1 MTYLKAGVLTVFLAM
16 GLALNA
22 MAVPTGGFLAVMN
35 ERQTTPSGGSP
46 GDSWRSITFFDVDE
60 FNDGPL
66 FRVFIGYERSGNN
79 RELSAIS
86 TNPETGEV
94 YILGFDSGTVGNVD
108 NVGTPGD
115 LTDDNTEGDYD
126 IYKINFANIYAD
138 WEANFKGKDV
148 RALGLVDAFS
158 VAPTGSKA
166 ATNLDYVTFAP
177 TPEISTITI
186 PYDAVHSNVVVRNGA
201 VTKVGEINRNQ
212 NPDSSNFFPV
222 DLEFVNSNTLLLLD
236 DSNQATAGDSAAQD
250 HAYRLITRL
259 SASPG
264 LATSNGDEGGYN
276 QNTDESWVSK
286 RLALVNRDFD
296 VDGVTPLGH
305 SEPQDTAF
313 YRDPV
318 SGVQGVWI
326 IENDIPAGADDVAF
340 YQFNDAGV
348 GIGYRPFTTGSDDFQ
363 LDNDPFTNPNSN
375 DGNGDK
381 IFIDQDTGDLIMIE
395 ASFGDT
401 PATEVGVIRREVAS
415 YDNDGKI
422 QFGTWGEKILLDP
435 VKDPVSEEGVFFERG
450 YFSEYDSVN
459 DKVYFYQPGNAADAG
474 SGLPA
479 FEMDVYVL
487 DLTTGLTESYLNVDD
502 VVDLFL
508 SGVTAGDKG
517 SFFYLGAA
525 PAEDADFDNDD
536 DVDGSD
542 FLIWQRGFGVGNSNA
557 TGDANGN
564 GVVDAADLAIWKTQF
579 GVAAVATAGAVP
591 EPTSLAMGVLG
602 CLSAVAA
609 SRRRRLA

>member
-1 MTYLKAGVLTVFLAM
+1 M
-16 GLALNA
+16 
-22 MAVPTGGFLAVMN
+22 GGFLAVMN
-35 ERQTTPSGGSP
+35 ERQTTPSGGGSP
-46 GDSWRSITFFDVDE
+46 GDSWRSVTFFDVDE

-66 FRVFIGYERSGNN
+66 FSVFIGYERSGNN

-86 TNPETGEV
+86 ADPETGDIYV
-94 YILGFDSGTVGNVD
+94 LGFDSGAVGNVD

-115 LTDDNTEGDYD
+115 PTDDNTEGDYD
-126 IYKINFANIYAD
+126 IYKIDFASIYAD
-138 WEANFKGKDV
+138 WETNFKGKDV
-148 RALGLVDAFS
+148 RTLGLVDAFS

-201 VTKVGEINRNQ
+201 VAKVGEINRNQ

-222 DLEFVNSNTLLLLD
+222 DLEFVNADTLLLLD

-250 HAYRLITRL
+250 HAYRLISRL
-259 SASPG
+259 STTPG

-276 QNTDESWVSK
+276 QNTNESWVSK

-313 YRDPV
+313 YRDAA
-318 SGVQGVWI
+318 SGVQGVWV
-326 IENDIPAGADDVAF
+326 IENDVPAGGDDIAF
-340 YQFNDAGV
+340 YEFNDAGV
-348 GIGYRPFTTGSDDFQ
+348 GVGYRPFTTGSDDFQ
-363 LDNDPFTNPNSN
+363 LDNDPFTDPNSN

-381 IFIDQDTGDLIMIE
+381 IFIDQDTGDLILIE

-401 PATEVGVIRREVAS
+401 PATEVGVIRREVVN
-415 YDNDGKI
+415 YDNAGEI
-422 QFGTWGEKILLDP
+422 QFGAWGEKILLDP
-435 VKDPVSEEGVFFERG
+435 DKDPVSEEGVFFERG

-459 DKVYFYQPGNAADAG
+459 DKVYFYQPGNAADVG

-487 DLTTGLTESYLNVDD
+487 DLTTGLTESFLNVDD

-508 SGVTAGDKG
+508 SGVPAGDKG
-517 SFFYLGAA
+517 AFFFLGDTVVD
-525 PAEDADFDNDD
+525 DADFDDDD
-536 DVDGSD
+536 DVDGND
-542 FLIWQRGFGVGNSNA
+542 FLIWQRGFGVGNNNA
-557 TGDANGN
+557 SGDANGN
-564 GVVDAADLAIWKTQF
+564 GVVDAADLAVWKSQF
-579 GVAAVATAGAVP
+579 GAASVVAAGAVP
-591 EPTSLAMGVLG
+591 EPATLG
-602 CLSAVAA
+602 IGMLGMAA
-609 SRRRRLA
+609 FAAATRRSRNA